1 MWRKKRNQ
9 ISKDEDYAEPNDLKT
24 PPSPA
29 RKILILLLIL
39 FFIVSINIFLHSK
52 LLSEMIHPIIV
63 TQLEKVFGEGVGIGK
78 VSLNLLPTSIE
89 ITDLSLK
96 GPVDHPKTPLF
107 IAKKIRVNFS
117 PLSLI
122 TEVFLIKK
130 LSLTEPMVDILD
142 YGKDS
147 SIKDLLNPM
156 SAAGSGSR
164 KKHIIIRRIEIRE
177 GGGHI
182 KAMDS
187 GLEAQ
192 IEGLNASIEP
202 DLTMQNYQIS
212 ASLRDIILSLS
223 GIKRRLAHVEWKAAL
238 HPDYL
243 EIKRLETGSG
253 DLMLSL
259 MGTINGFEKP
269 GINLE
274 VKSSTGL
281 DDIDR
286 LYQPL
291 KDINGKV
298 EAAGEIIGKYPD
310 ILWSGRLSLKNL
322 SYKSSPLGEVSSA
335 VSLSKDQIILSNAS
349 ADIFGGH
356 LTGNMTSSISTQE
369 GPRYHL
375 QFTFE
380 KIKTEEVKR
389 IMPEG
394 FPVPGKTIDGNISLQ
409 GIGLNR
415 ESLSGEGEIR
425 ISGRPDEIKDKSGTS
440 WKEILISLP
449 EDIHLAFKISAGD
462 LNIRTMKISSAGSIL
477 EMSGQV
483 FKNNDMDLAVRS
495 GIKAMKTFLEG
506 SGITDLAGGIDLAG
520 KLRGNISSPLFQ
532 GKIEMKDALI
542 KGVSINRF
550 SSIITLTEEEIE
562 LSNAVAETGA
572 ATYKF
577 QGKIAWR
584 DDINNPYIDLD
595 VKINSGSP
603 AEIARVF
610 HKDVRINTPIT
621 GEMSVKGYVR
631 ELNLLASLSIRQGEI
646 YGQTIDSG
654 RADLSINNS
663 GIRILT
669 FILERN
675 KSILRGTGW
684 IGFDGAFKS
693 TIKAGGLWLEDLD
706 IVSVSFP
713 NIKGKASIE
722 LSGTGTFTKP
732 QILGGISISSLSY
745 QGSDIGDARIEVWTQ
760 AEDLAFKAMIND
772 RLTAKGKM
780 GLKDSL
786 PVAAD
791 INLTEM
797 PVGIFLDLVHPELPS
812 RVSATTS
819 GSVSINGN
827 LADPKS
833 IHTDILLT
841 NLNIDI
847 SGYQVRNDKKIS
859 IEIKGEEVRIVSLS
873 FRGEGTSINIKGG
886 LIARNELNIFV
897 EGEADLSLLKLFTRD
912 ITLSKGRAVFA
923 LTVSDKFG
931 DPKIRGDLKVV
942 GGIVRTNVVLTQSIN
957 ITAMNLLFNERQILL
972 EKFEGLVG
980 SGNIHGSGKIDI
992 KNMSVAGIEMILEF
1006 KEVRHDLISDF
1017 NSMIDG
1023 TLIFQ
1028 SNNKSRRLTGE
1039 IDIKKGKYEKRIDM
1053 NRWLIEARKI
1063 TSAQRPAKA
1072 SNDVSLNIHF
1082 YGKDGI
1088 WINNNIAKI
1097 PLELDLYLKGSVNR
1111 PVLLGRIDADDGS
1124 VFFRG
1129 NEFKVKSGTVDFL
1142 DPKAT
1147 KPQFDFKINTKVR
1160 TYKIG
1165 TSLTG
1170 TLDRFDLQLSSNP
1183 PLSETDILALL
1194 TVGRTST
1201 ELTQTQKNV
1210 GQEAAASLLVEELVQ
1225 EKVQGITGVDRF
1237 QVDPYYSGVKSSS
1250 GPKFTVEKKLL
1261 DDRMSVTYASTL
1273 DPSVEELIQVEYKL
1287 GGNISL
1293 IGTRD
1298 EKGLL
1303 GGDIRFR
1310 FEFK

>member
-1 MWRKKRNQ
+1 MWKKKRNQ
-9 ISKDEDYAEPNDLKT
+9 LSKDEDHAEPNDLKT

-29 RKILILLLIL
+29 KKILILLLIL
-39 FFIVSINIFLHSK
+39 FLIVSTNIFLHSN

-63 TQLEKVFGEGVGIGK
+63 TQLEKVFGEGVRIGK

-89 ITDLSLK
+89 ITDFSLI
-96 GPVDHPKTPLF
+96 GPVDHHKTPLF
-107 IAKKIRVNFS
+107 SAKKVRVNFS

-130 LSLTEPMVDILD
+130 ISLTEPVVTILE
-142 YGKDS
+142 YGKDI
-147 SIKDLLNPM
+147 SIKSLLNPM

-164 KKHIIIRRIEIRE
+164 KKVIVIRRIEIRE
-177 GGGHI
+177 GGVNI
-182 KAMDS
+182 KAMDG

-192 IEGLNASIEP
+192 IAGLNAVIEP

-212 ASLRDIILSLS
+212 ASLRDIMLSVS
-223 GIKRRLAHVEWKAAL
+223 GATRRLAQVEWKAAL

-243 EIKRLETGSG
+243 EIRRLEAGSG
-253 DLMLSL
+253 DLLLSL
-259 MGTINGFEKP
+259 MGTISGFEEP
-269 GINLE
+269 RINLE

-286 LYQPL
+286 LYPPL
-291 KDINGKV
+291 KGINGKA
-298 EAAGEIIGKYPD
+298 EAAGEISGKYPD
-310 ILWSGRLSLKNL
+310 ILWRGRLSLKNL
-322 SYKSSPLGEVSSA
+322 SYESSPLGEMSSA
-335 VSLSKDQIILSNAS
+335 VSLSRDQIMFSNAS

-356 LTGNMTSSISTQE
+356 LTGNMTSSISPKE

-375 QFTFE
+375 QLIFE
-380 KIKTEEVKR
+380 KIKTEEVKK
-389 IMPEG
+389 IIPEG

-415 ESLSGEGEIR
+415 ESLSGDGEIR
-425 ISGRPDEIKDKSGTS
+425 ISGRPDEIKDKSSAS

-449 EDIHLAFKISAGD
+449 EDIQLAFTISAGD

-483 FKNNDMDLAVRS
+483 FKNNDMDLSVRS
-495 GIKAMKTFLEG
+495 GIRVMKTFLEG
-506 SGITDLAGGIDLAG
+506 SGITDLAGDIDLAG

-532 GKIEMKDALI
+532 GKIEMNDVLI

-550 SSIITLTEEEIE
+550 SSNIVLTKEEIE
-562 LSNAVAETGA
+562 LSNALAETGV

-577 QGKIAWR
+577 NGKIAWR
-584 DDINNPYIDLD
+584 DGINNPYIDLA

-603 AEIARVF
+603 AEIARMF
-610 HKDVRINTPIT
+610 HKEVRINTPIT

-631 ELNLLASLSIRQGEI
+631 ELNLLANLSIRQGEI
-646 YGQTIDSG
+646 YGQSIDSG
-654 RADLSINNS
+654 RADLAINNM
-663 GIRILT
+663 GIRIST
-669 FILERN
+669 FILKKN
-675 KSILRGTGW
+675 KSILKGTGW

-693 TIKAGGLWLEDLD
+693 TMKAEALGLEDLD
-706 IVSVSFP
+706 IISDRIP

-722 LSGTGTFTKP
+722 LSGAGTFTKP
-732 QILGGISISSLSY
+732 QILGGISIIGLSY
-745 QGSDIGDARIEVWTQ
+745 QGSDMGDARIEVWTQ
-760 AEDLAFKAMIND
+760 AEDLNFKARIND
-772 RLTAKGKM
+772 RLTAKGKV
-780 GLKDSL
+780 GLKGSL

-791 INLTEM
+791 ISLTDM

-812 RVSATTS
+812 RVSAVTS
-819 GSVSINGN
+819 GRVSINGN

-859 IEIKGEEVRIVSLS
+859 IEIKGEEARIVSFSL
-873 FRGEGTSINIKGG
+873 RGEGTLINIKGG
-886 LIARNELNIFV
+886 SIARNELNIFV

-912 ITLSKGRAVFA
+912 IALSKGRAVFA
-923 LTVSDKFG
+923 LTVSDKWE
-931 DPKIRGDLKVV
+931 DPKIRGDLKVI
-942 GGIVRTNVVLTQSIN
+942 GGIVRTNIVLTQSIN

-1006 KEVRHDLISDF
+1006 KEVRHALISDF

-1028 SNNKSRRLTGE
+1028 ANNKSRRLTGE

-1053 NRWLIEARKI
+1053 NRWLIEVRKI

-1111 PVLLGRIDADDGS
+1111 PVLLGRIDANDGS

-1160 TYKIG
+1160 TYKID
-1165 TSLTG
+1165 TSLAG

-1201 ELTQTQKNV
+1201 EFTQTQKNI
-1210 GQEAAASLLVEELVQ
+1210 GKEAAASLLVEELVQ

-1273 DPSVEELIQVEYKL
+1273 DPSVEELIQVEYRL
-1287 GGNISL
+1287 AGNISL